1 MRIKSHEPPSLRFQP
16 DTASMP
22 EKSQMILS
30 IMLQKILMLNTQMP
44 SKKPCGTRLSDGKSV
59 TSVVVSSGTY
69 APVLRSAYGELLRHS
84 AVSSTPVF
92 RQLGTACRIVC
103 NEWSVFA

>member
-1 MRIKSHEPPSLRFQP
+1 MITHLFCNSL
-16 DTASMP
+16 S
-22 EKSQMILS
+22 E
-30 IMLQKILMLNTQMP
+30 
-44 SKKPCGTRLSDGKSV
+44 GKSV
-59 TSVVVSSGTY
+59 TSVAVFPDTY
-69 APVLRSAYGELLRHS
+69 APVLQSAYGKLLRHS